1 MSLQAC
7 CVDGVVG
14 GRGGGR
20 GLWAETP
27 GRRPAGPD
35 GREGGATS
43 GKPALDSVI
52 PEEVPM
58 VSREHYPSLAPGR
71 QMHTSPVSPLHSRGY
86 KTNQNHERPLLQ
98 DRPGQRATLG
108 ERTRSRKSASGPQQC
123 RPARLALACALP
135 ALLRLTL
142 LSCVT
147 ATHGHGVRATP
158 QRLWEA
164 GSEEASG
171 QSLRRSLRGR
181 VGNGEGGEARGGTRR
196 QGSPGAGEGRRQTQQ
211 VARGKGWGKEAKKTS
226 RRNDSSTRPGRRE

>member
-1 MSLQAC
+1 MSLQAR

-35 GREGGATS
+35 GREGGVTS

-52 PEEVPM
+52 PEKVPV

-71 QMHTSPVSPLHSRGY
+71 QMHTSPVSPLHSRGN

-108 ERTRSRKSASGPQQC
+108 ERTEVEEVGLGPPAVPSC
-123 RPARLALACALP
+123 PARPGLRPPCPPASHAAVLRDGHTWAWCPCHAPEAL
-135 ALLRLTL
+135 
-142 LSCVT
+142 
-147 ATHGHGVRATP
+147 
-158 QRLWEA
+158 
-164 GSEEASG
+164 
-171 QSLRRSLRGR
+171 
-181 VGNGEGGEARGGTRR
+181 GGGL
-196 QGSPGAGEGRRQTQQ
+196 
-211 VARGKGWGKEAKKTS
+211 
-226 RRNDSSTRPGRRE
+226 